1 MDFKI
6 GFLLLGDGQNV
17 TNEMTTPWR
26 ETTLPTII
34 CRCDSRDIY
43 NSDEFGLFYKVLP
56 TKSMHLKDEICSGGK
71 NSKNQLTG
79 FATANM
85 CGEKIQMFVI
95 GKSNKPHCFKGIK
108 STPCLYRAQ
117 KKSWMDEFFEEW
129 VREQDRKFALE
140 GCKVASVTDNYTTH
154 PNIENLKSIA
164 LYFLSPNTTSCL
176 QLMDQGVIQ
185 SLKCKYC
192 TRMIKMI

>member
-6 GFLLLGDGQNV
+6 GFLLLGEGQNV

-95 GKSNKPHCFKGIK
+95 GKSNKPHCFKRIK
-108 STPCLYRAQ
+108 STPCRFLAQ
-117 KKSWMDEFFEEW
+117 KKS
-129 VREQDRKFALE
+129 
-140 GCKVASVTDNYTTH
+140 
-154 PNIENLKSIA
+154 
-164 LYFLSPNTTSCL
+164 
-176 QLMDQGVIQ
+176 
-185 SLKCKYC
+185 
-192 TRMIKMI
+192 

>member
-1 MDFKI
+1 MEGNNF
-6 GFLLLGDGQNV
+6 
-17 TNEMTTPWR
+17 TNHNI
-26 ETTLPTII
+26 L
-34 CRCDSRDIY
+34 SRLHVIY
-43 NSDEFGLFYKVLP
+43 NADKFGLFYKALA
-56 TKSMHLKDEICSGGK
+56 TKSMHLKGEKCIGGK
-71 NSKNQLTG
+71 NSKTWLIG
-79 FATANM
+79 LAAANVW
-85 CGEKIQMFVI
+85 GKIPMFVI

-140 GCKVASVTDNYTTH
+140 GCKVASVIDNYTTH